1 MIKAVIFDMDGVLI
15 EAKDWHYEALNRALK
30 IFGMEISRYEHL
42 SVFDGLPTKKKL
54 QMLSLDRG
62 LPKSLHTFINEMK
75 QQYTM
80 ELVYS
85 LCKPRFNHEFALMK
99 LNNEGYKMAVC
110 SNSIRRTIEIMMQ
123 KSALENYFDF
133 YISNEDVKQ
142 GKPSPEMYEKAI
154 TKFGFNPKE
163 CLIVEDNENGIK
175 AAMASGANVM
185 VVSEVDEVN
194 YENIKYHIN
203 KFEKEDNA

>member
-62 LPKSLHTFINEMK
+62 LPESLHTFINEMK